1 MAYRS
6 GHYDFVI
13 DSSFQ
18 PFSMQEMLAPLTMYK
33 EAFEKSEEAYADLKT
48 KADVFKDLSESL
60 PENSKAKQIY
70 EGYAN
75 DLNSQAEDLARNGLN
90 MGNRRALTSLK
101 QRYSGEIGRLD
112 RAKTAL
118 EEAKKTRS
126 ALEASGKRRLYATN
140 NFTIDD
146 FLDGNTPNM
155 YSVDPD
161 VLYAKGAQRG
171 KSVSSRMSD
180 IKEGGSMVNG
190 YFRNVIQSQGM
201 DPRSLSQWMQSDEFS
216 KMVDLAMIEEGVA
229 GNLKGM
235 DYLRAKQA
243 YISGIFDGVVYT
255 EKNDLQ
261 RDYDKMTAHEKA
273 ELSMQQVRQN
283 LAERQFALETQKYA
297 DERAG
302 KYIIDPNTNKVVG
315 VRKTSSSSS
324 GEDGEGKGLAIKPMN
339 IFTAKERSN
348 ADNNIKQFSQY
359 FYKAA
364 DGGIRMNK
372 AGLAE
377 YNRLY
382 NQSTP
387 TSSMMVTKTT
397 SPFKKFID
405 ELGGADDAKNRRV
418 GILGNM
424 WDRYVKSNSGNNF
437 DGTKRTEFDYPI
449 AEEDQDKAKT
459 AILTAM
465 GDRDLHELEFS
476 EKDGRFKERGKSL
489 SSEDLVSKDYVVV
502 ANRFSPYG
510 NSVMIQDKEGKVK
523 RYSMPKGINP
533 INESNRDNLMPLI
546 VEMQQALYSGK
557 YKDEN
562 GVERTLTPEN
572 RVKLQE
578 RYILALQNA
587 SRYNSQL
594 FVTNKTKP
602 QEFIPYGY

>member
-1 MAYRS
+1 MAYRNYS
-6 GHYDFVI
+6 FVI

-18 PFSMQEMLAPLTMYK
+18 PFTMQEMLTPLALYK
-33 EAFEKSEEAYADLKT
+33 EAFEKSEDAYADLKT

-60 PENSKAKQIY
+60 PENSKARQIY

-75 DLNSQAEDLARNGLN
+75 DLNTQAEDLARNGLN

-161 VLYAKGAQRG
+161 ILYAKGAQRG
-171 KSVSSRMSD
+171 KSVSSRMAD
-180 IKEGGSMVNG
+180 IKEGGSMING

-201 DPRSLSQWMQSDEFS
+201 NPQRLSQWMQSDEFS

-261 RDYDKMTAHEKA
+261 RDYDRMTAHERA
-273 ELSMQQVRQN
+273 EIGMQQVRQN

-315 VRKTSSSSS
+315 LRKTSSSSS
-324 GEDGEGKGLAIKPMN
+324 GEDGEGKNIAINPMN
-339 IFTAKERSN
+339 IFTAKEKSN

-382 NQSTP
+382 NQNTP
-387 TSSMMVTKTT
+387 TPTGSMMVTKTA

-418 GILGNM
+418 GLLGNM
-424 WDRYVKSNSGNNF
+424 WDKYVKSNSGDKF
-437 DGTKRTEFDYPI
+437 DGTQRTEFNYQI

-459 AILTAM
+459 VILSAM

-489 SSEDLVSKDYVVV
+489 SSEDLVSKDYVIV

-533 INESNRDNLMPLI
+533 INESNRDNLMPSI
-546 VEMQQALYSGK
+546 VKMQQALYTGK
-557 YKDEN
+557 YVDDN

-572 RVKLQE
+572 RTKLQE
-578 RYILALQNA
+578 MYTIALQNA
-587 SRYNSQL
+587 YLYNSQI
-594 FVTNKTKP
+594 FGTNKTKP
-602 QEFIPYGY
+602 QEFTPYGY